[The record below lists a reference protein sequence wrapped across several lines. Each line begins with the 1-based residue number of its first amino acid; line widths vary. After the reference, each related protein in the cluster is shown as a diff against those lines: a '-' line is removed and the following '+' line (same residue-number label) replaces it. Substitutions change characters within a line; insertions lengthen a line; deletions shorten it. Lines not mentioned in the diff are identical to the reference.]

1 MIFELLAIAVVALT
15 LLYLAFFSPKF
26 DRLVKRLFNRQP
38 DNADGIAASV
48 QSAEQ
53 QKAQAKQA
61 AADRAK
67 YLADEKA
74 KLDSLNV
81 K

>member
-1 MIFELLAIAVVALT
+1 MIFELLAIILVALG

-26 DRLVKRLFNRQP
+26 DRFVKRLFNRQP
-38 DNADGIAASV
+38 DSADGIAASV
-48 QSAEQ
+48 QSIEV
-53 QKAQAKQA
+53 QKAQAAKA